1 MNQEE
6 SILLIVILNFK
17 TTILKSSLCDY
28 ADTYILVKG
37 TITIT
42 WAEDAAAAARQI
54 NERTKGVIF
63 KNCAPFIKCISK
75 VNGTEIDNAQN
86 IDIVIPMYNL
96 VR

>member
-6 SILLIVILNFK
+6 VILLIVILNFK
-17 TTILKSSLCDY
+17 AAILKSSFCDY
-28 ADTYILVKG
+28 ADAHILVKG
-37 TITIT
+37 KITIT
-42 WAEDAAAAARQI
+42 WAGDAAAARQT
-54 NERTKGVIF
+54 NERSKGVIF